1 MAQERYVILAAA
13 YALATSAKCSC
24 NIIAGASVGATIVE
38 IGVSVDAASGR
49 CLVELFES
57 TQAANG
63 TGATATGA
71 KQTGGFVGVD
81 TVGPNCTYG
90 TKYTTNPT
98 TITVLKSWRFPAPG
112 PFVIQFPLG
121 REPQSLV
128 SGATKYKAIGIQ
140 LTVDTGTPNSDSYM
154 EWEE

>member
-1 MAQERYVILAAA
+1 MPGAA
-13 YALATSAKCSC
+13 YS
-24 NIIAGASVGATIVE
+24 IIADAFALGTSGKTALNVIPGATLPIIIVE

-57 TQAANG
+57 TQATAG
-63 TGATATGA
+63 TAGSAAGA
-71 KQTGGFVGVD
+71 KQLRGFVTGD
-81 TVGPNCTYG
+81 TTGPNATYG
-90 TKYTTNPT
+90 REYSAEPT
-98 TITVLKSWRFPAPG
+98 VLTVLKHWWFPAPG

-128 SGATKYKAIGIQ
+128 SGATKYKALGIR
-140 LTVDTGTPNSDSYM
+140 LKVDTGTPNADAYL